1 MSQTRSRVTTHVLD
15 AALGRPAQ
23 GVPVRLE
30 QRVGDS
36 WSAIAH
42 GSTDSDGR
50 VTEFGPADLHSGVYR
65 VSFDTATY
73 FVATGQVGFYPD
85 VMITFTL
92 ADPEAHYHI
101 PLLLSPY
108 AFTTYRGS

>member
-1 MSQTRSRVTTHVLD
+1 MNQAGSRVTTHMLD

-30 QRVGDS
+30 QRAGGG
-36 WSAIAH
+36 WSAIAA
-42 GSTDSDGR
+42 GSTNSDGR
-50 VTEFGPADLHSGVYR
+50 VTDFGPADLDAGVYR
-65 VSFDTATY
+65 VSFDVASY
-73 FVATGQVGFYPD
+73 FVATEQVGFYPE
-85 VMITFTL
+85 VAITFTL
-92 ADPEAHYHI
+92 ADPAAHYHI

>member
-1 MSQTRSRVTTHVLD
+1 MNQTRSRVTTHVLD

-23 GVPVRLE
+23 GLPVRLE
-30 QRVGDS
+30 QRIGGG
-36 WSAIAH
+36 WSAIAA
-42 GSTDSDGR
+42 GSTNSDGR
-50 VTEFGPADLHSGVYR
+50 VTDFGPTDLDVGVYR
-65 VSFDTATY
+65 VSFEVASY
-73 FVATGQVGFYPD
+73 FVATEQVGFYPE
-85 VMITFTL
+85 VAITFSL